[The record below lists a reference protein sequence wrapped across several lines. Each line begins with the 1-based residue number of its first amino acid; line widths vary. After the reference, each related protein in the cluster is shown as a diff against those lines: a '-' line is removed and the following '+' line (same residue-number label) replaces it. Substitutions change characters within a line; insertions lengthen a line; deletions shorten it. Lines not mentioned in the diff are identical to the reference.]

1 MATLRTRAAQEELRA
16 ARDARYRANV
26 ECAITQ
32 LRRVIV
38 LVMAVVTLAS
48 MREGQLACSV
58 GPARGARDVL
68 HGPCVLARVAP
79 SATSG
84 HARDWSPPPR

>member
-32 LRRVIV
+32 VRRIIV
-38 LVMAVVTLAS
+38 LVVAVVTLAS
-48 MREGQLACSV
+48 MHEGALVCSV
-58 GPARGARDVL
+58 GPVWGARDVL
-68 HGPCVLARVAP
+68 PRPCAHTRAGAA
-79 SATSG
+79 SYERAHT
-84 HARDWSPPPR
+84 R